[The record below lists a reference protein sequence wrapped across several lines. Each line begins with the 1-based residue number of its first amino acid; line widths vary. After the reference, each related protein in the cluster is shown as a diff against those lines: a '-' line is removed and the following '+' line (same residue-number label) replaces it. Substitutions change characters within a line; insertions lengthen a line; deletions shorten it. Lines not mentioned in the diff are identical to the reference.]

1 MGITTALNTSVGSYP
16 LKYFK
21 MYKLLVA
28 AAVAVC
34 VSAEADPG
42 VLVAAPALYNAYPN
56 WPGVSTPYSSS
67 TCYGCR
73 PGYLHKRSADAE
85 AEPGY
90 LAYGYGLRP
99 YAYGYHLAGVAAHP
113 GLATSFE
120 ARSPQGLRGKR
131 SAEPGYALYGYHG
144 VPIGLPYH
152 GAVHGISQLHPG
164 AAHSFQH
171 VARGKRSA
179 DADADAYYGY
189 GYGYPYGYAHH
200 GYGYAH
206 HGYHLGYGYGYYG

>member
-56 WPGVSTPYSSS
+56 WPGVSTPYSQS

-73 PGYLHKRSADAE
+73 PYVYGKRSADAE
-85 AEPGY
+85 PEADAFY
-90 LAYGYGLRP
+90 AP
-99 YAYGYHLAGVAAHP
+99 YAYAHMLMDTHTLMDTYQSSVVLLLTQLVPPSPRDPHRVLAKDQLSLSLLMPHMPHL
-113 GLATSFE
+113 
-120 ARSPQGLRGKR
+120 
-131 SAEPGYALYGYHG
+131 
-144 VPIGLPYH
+144 
-152 GAVHGISQLHPG
+152 SQ
-164 AAHSFQH
+164 
-171 VARGKRSA
+171 
-179 DADADAYYGY
+179 
-189 GYGYPYGYAHH
+189 
-200 GYGYAH
+200 
-206 HGYHLGYGYGYYG
+206 

>member
-56 WPGVSTPYSSS
+56 WPGVSTPYSQS

-73 PGYLHKRSADAE
+73 PMSMARDLLMPSQRLMLSMLHMPHMLMDTHT
-85 AEPGY
+85 
-90 LAYGYGLRP
+90 LMDMDMVLVV
-99 YAYGYHLAGVAAHP
+99 L
-113 GLATSFE
+113 LLTQD
-120 ARSPQGLRGKR
+120 SPLLSPRDPHR
-131 SAEPGYALYGYHG
+131 
-144 VPIGLPYH
+144 V
-152 GAVHGISQLHPG
+152 
-164 AAHSFQH
+164 
-171 VARGKRSA
+171 
-179 DADADAYYGY
+179 
-189 GYGYPYGYAHH
+189 
-200 GYGYAH
+200 
-206 HGYHLGYGYGYYG
+206 